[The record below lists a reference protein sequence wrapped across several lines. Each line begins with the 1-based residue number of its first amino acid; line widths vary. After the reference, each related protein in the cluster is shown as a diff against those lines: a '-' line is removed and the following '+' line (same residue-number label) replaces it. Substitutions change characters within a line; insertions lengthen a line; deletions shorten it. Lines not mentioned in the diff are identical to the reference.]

1 MRLIAPRFPSRARG
15 GVRISAHFVSD
26 HPILPARNG
35 ALLRLPDTVD
45 ELTLAHGGVL
55 LALPQVVLAG
65 ISPLRA

>member
-1 MRLIAPRFPSRARG
+1 MRLIAPRFLPLHTRQ
-15 GVRISAHFVSD
+15 SAS
-26 HPILPARNG
+26 LRTSSATTRSSPARND
-35 ALLRLPDTVD
+35 ALLRLLDTVD